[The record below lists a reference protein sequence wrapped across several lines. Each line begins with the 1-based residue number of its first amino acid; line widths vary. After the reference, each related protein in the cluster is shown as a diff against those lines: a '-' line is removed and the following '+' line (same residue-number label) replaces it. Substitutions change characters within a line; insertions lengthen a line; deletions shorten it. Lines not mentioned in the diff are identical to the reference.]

1 MIPPRGAPGVEDEEQ
16 FEWQGGDLER
26 TGDKLFFFLEADG
39 G

>member
-26 TGDKLFFFLEADG
+26 TGAKFFFF
-39 G
+39 

>member
-26 TGDKLFFFLEADG
+26 TGDKFFFF
-39 G
+39 